1 MPRERVCLAS
11 SQGAAATASKGIRT
25 SRAAE
30 GGLVRRS
37 LHLEDVP
44 DVQRGECSVWM
55 VVVQAWGRC
64 RDSSAADALQPYDS
78 GYQTPPPPPPPPPP
92 QQYIS
97 SRTRTRPV
105 LSHHTIIESARGFC
119 VRMRKTAT
127 SGRLQGALL
136 IDSLAFVVG
145 HGVLR
150 GCPLS
155 CISITSISTQASPAD
170 PKRTA
175 ASPIYAHLRFA
186 LGSSDRLLPQN
197 ARAAQQS
204 SSAHQS
210 PPRSPCRV
218 PFSLL
223 TSSRC
228 YLQTPWDMS

>member
-78 GYQTPPPPPPPPPP
+78 GCQTPPP

-119 VRMRKTAT
+119 VRMRKTAK
-127 SGRLQGALL
+127 SGRWQGALL

-150 GCPLS
+150 GCPIS

-210 PPRSPCRV
+210 SPRSPRRV

-223 TSSRC
+223 TPSQC
-228 YLQTPWDMS
+228 YLQTPPWDIS